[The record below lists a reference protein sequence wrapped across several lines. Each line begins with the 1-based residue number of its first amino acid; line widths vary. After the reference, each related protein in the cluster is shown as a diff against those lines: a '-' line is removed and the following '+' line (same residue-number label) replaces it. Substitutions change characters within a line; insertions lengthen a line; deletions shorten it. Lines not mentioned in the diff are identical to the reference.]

1 MKKFY
6 PLTVKEVR
14 PETKNAVTLAFDVPE
29 ELADTF
35 RYRQGQHLIVRT
47 WLDGEEV
54 RRSYSICRSVDDQEL
69 RIAVKH
75 VPDGIFSTYANK
87 QIEPGETLEVIP
99 PEGHFSIDLD
109 PQREGDYLA
118 VAAGSGITPILSI
131 VKTTLETEPH
141 SQVTLFYGNQ
151 SSNSTMF
158 RDELQDL
165 KNDYM
170 ARFNLVYI
178 FTREEQDI
186 DLYNGRIDQ
195 DKCAALFDHW
205 INVKDLTAAFICGP
219 QMMTE
224 AVRDSLQEHGMDNS
238 RIHFELFMAAG
249 GAAQAKKEK
258 SPSDAD
264 PGSASSVTVIADG
277 RSLTFPLVR
286 NSQSI
291 LDAGNDEG
299 ADLPFS
305 CKAGVCSTC
314 RAKVIEGEVEMDQ
327 NFALEDYELEA
338 GYVLSCQCHPVSD
351 KVVLDYDE
359 L

>member
-1 MKKFY
+1 MNKFY

-14 PETKNAVTLAFDVPE
+14 PETKNAVTIAFDVPE
-29 ELADTF
+29 ELSDTF
-35 RYRQGQHLIVRT
+35 SYRQGQHLILRT
-47 WLDGEEV
+47 HLNGEEV

-69 RIAVKH
+69 RIAIKH
-75 VPDGIFSTYANK
+75 VPDGLFSTYAK
-87 QIEPGETLEVIP
+87 EQIKPGDTLEVMP
-99 PEGHFSIDLD
+99 PQGHFSIDLD
-109 PQREGDYLA
+109 PERKGDYLA

-131 VKTTLETEPH
+131 VKTTLETEPY
-141 SQVTLFYGNQ
+141 SKVTLFYGNQ
-151 SSNSTMF
+151 TSSSTMF

-170 ARFNLVYI
+170 ERLNLVYL
-178 FTREEQDI
+178 FTREKQDI
-186 DLYNGRIDQ
+186 DLYNGRIDAE
-195 DKCAALFDHW
+195 KCAALFDHW
-205 INVKDLTAAFICGP
+205 INVKELTAAFICGP
-219 QMMTE
+219 QSMTE
-224 AVRDSLQEHGMDNS
+224 TVRDSLQEHGMDNS
-238 RIHFELFMAAG
+238 KIHFELFMAAG
-249 GAAQAKKEK
+249 GAPQAKKEQ
-258 SPSDAD
+258 STSNAD
-264 PGSASSVTVIADG
+264 PTSVSNVTVIADG
-277 RSLTFPLVR
+277 RSLTFPLAR
-286 NSQSI
+286 NTQSI
-291 LDAGNDEG
+291 LEAGNEEG